1 MPARA
6 TLARLDARW
15 GEEYGVAPGFWS
27 SERVDVAPR
36 AGEDGWA
43 GLFVFCRADACV
55 VQAPAGLGAATAR
68 WITGRSADVL
78 LDPAYW
84 AGALGPRFA
93 RAVGPAWLGYADETD
108 YLPAPEQGARL
119 LGPADEPALRAL
131 AAAVG
136 PIAWEHAGIV
146 FGAEPI
152 YGVFAGDALA
162 AAGHTESWRGGL
174 GHVGIV
180 AHPAHRGQGLATAV
194 VARAT
199 REGLA
204 RGLTMQY
211 RTLAANAPSLAIA
224 RKLGYAPYAR
234 TLSVRLAE
242 PET

>member
-6 TLARLDARW
+6 TIGRLDARW
-15 GEEYGVAPGFWS
+15 GDEYGVAPGFWS
-27 SERVDVAPR
+27 TERVDVAPR
-36 AGEDGWA
+36 PGEAGWA
-43 GLFVFCRADACV
+43 GLFVFCRGEACV

-68 WITGRSADVL
+68 WIAGRSADVL

-84 AGALGPRFA
+84 AGTLGPRFA

-108 YLPAPEQGARL
+108 FRPAPEQGARL
-119 LGPADEPALRAL
+119 LGPADAPALQAL
-131 AAAVG
+131 EAAVG
-136 PIAWEHAGIV
+136 AIAWEHAGLDAATEPLY
-146 FGAEPI
+146 GA
-152 YGVFAGDALA
+152 YVDGVLA
-162 AAGHTESWRGGL
+162 AAGHTEPWHGGL

-180 AHPAHRGQGLATAV
+180 AHPAHRGRGLATAV
-194 VARAT
+194 ASLAT

-211 RTLAANAPSLAIA
+211 RTLAGNGPSLAIA

-242 PET
+242 PEA